1 MKKICLL
8 ICSVLFCIFLIGAS
22 KPSLDGRAVV
32 ADAGE
37 LPSGLFAKSPGYLPG
52 DIVVVTNPQTNISI
66 EVMIFGSFDATE
78 GIAIVL
84 SPEAAKELYIS
95 KGSNVIV
102 QVTKKSDA
110 YSEKTVLS
118 KTLETYVPE
127 KRDEFED
134 LLEDPFY
141 KELLKEEISNEEIYV
156 AEDNVEIP
164 EEDLLF
170 EEILAE
176 ETVTEEI
183 LEPVEEEIVEV
194 LPEETVVEEILEPV
208 EEEIVEV
215 LPEEVEIEE
224 ILEPVEEEIVEV
236 LPEET
241 EVEEILEPVEEEIVE
256 VLPEETEEILEPVE
270 EEIVEVLPEETEVE
284 EILEPVEEEI
294 VEVLLEE
301 TEVEE
306 ILEPVEEEIVEVLPE
321 ETEVEEI
328 LEPVEEEIAEILPE
342 EFVAEMDSVLEDEV
356 VEEIEEEAVLIPAE
370 PKPPVFTIIPVVA
383 EEDYEEIIEDYDSLY
398 DEPEVI
404 IVEEY
409 EDLEVVEEVL
419 AEEVPEVRAVVPVEE
434 ILEVVP
440 MEVVKPAV
448 NTVSTLEAK
457 KYYVQI
463 ATYGKVENVEKALE
477 QYGKNYP
484 IVVYQ
489 PAGRNDY
496 QVMIGGLNKDEY
508 GIVLQRFRKAGF
520 KDAFLRSTF

>member
-8 ICSVLFCIFLIGAS
+8 ICAVLFCIFLIGAS

-127 KRDEFED
+127 TSDEIDD

-141 KELLKEEISNEEIYV
+141 KELLEEELSNEEIFL

-170 EEILAE
+170 EEILVV
-176 ETVTEEI
+176 ETKTEEI

-215 LPEEVEIEE
+215 LPEETV
-224 ILEPVEEEIVEV
+224 
-236 LPEET
+236 
-241 EVEEILEPVEEEIVE
+241 
-256 VLPEETEEILEPVE
+256 
-270 EEIVEVLPEETEVE
+270 
-284 EILEPVEEEI
+284 
-294 VEVLLEE
+294 
-301 TEVEE
+301 
-306 ILEPVEEEIVEVLPE
+306 
-321 ETEVEEI
+321 VEEI

-383 EEDYEEIIEDYDSLY
+383 EEEYEEIIEDYDSLY

-404 IVEEY
+404 IVEEI

-419 AEEVPEVRAVVPVEE
+419 AEEVPEVKAVVPVEE
-434 ILEVVP
+434 ILEIVP
-440 MEVVKPAV
+440 MEVIKPAV

-463 ATYGKVENVEKALE
+463 ATYGKVENVEKVLE

-489 PAGRNDY
+489 PAGRSDY

>member
-8 ICSVLFCIFLIGAS
+8 ICAVLFCIFLIGAS

-127 KRDEFED
+127 TSDEIDD

-141 KELLKEEISNEEIYV
+141 KELLEEELSNEEIFL

-170 EEILAE
+170 EEILVVETKTEEILEPVEEEIVEVLPE
-176 ETVTEEI
+176 ETVVEEVLEPVEEEIVEALPEETEVEEI

-208 EEEIVEV
+208 EEEIVE
-215 LPEEVEIEE
+215 
-224 ILEPVEEEIVEV
+224 
-236 LPEET
+236 
-241 EVEEILEPVEEEIVE
+241 
-256 VLPEETEEILEPVE
+256 
-270 EEIVEVLPEETEVE
+270 
-284 EILEPVEEEI
+284 
-294 VEVLLEE
+294 
-301 TEVEE
+301 
-306 ILEPVEEEIVEVLPE
+306 
-321 ETEVEEI
+321 
-328 LEPVEEEIAEILPE
+328 ALPE
-342 EFVAEMDSVLEDEV
+342 EFVAEMDSVLEEEV

-404 IVEEY
+404 IVEEI

-463 ATYGKVENVEKALE
+463 ATYGKVENVEKVLE

>member
-8 ICSVLFCIFLIGAS
+8 ICAVLFCIFLIGAS

-127 KRDEFED
+127 TSDEIDD

-141 KELLKEEISNEEIYV
+141 KELLEEELSNEEIFL

-176 ETVTEEI
+176 ETVTEE
-183 LEPVEEEIVEV
+183 V
-194 LPEETVVEEILEPV
+194 LEPV

-215 LPEEVEIEE
+215 LPEEVE
-224 ILEPVEEEIVEV
+224 V
-236 LPEET
+236 

-256 VLPEETEEILEPVE
+256 VLPEETDLEEILEPVE
-270 EEIVEVLPEETEVE
+270 EEIVEALP
-284 EILEPVEEEI
+284 
-294 VEVLLEE
+294 EE

-404 IVEEY
+404 IVEEV

-419 AEEVPEVRAVVPVEE
+419 AEEVPEVKSVVPVEE
-434 ILEVVP
+434 ILEIVP
-440 MEVVKPAV
+440 MEVIKPAV

-489 PAGRNDY
+489 PAGRSDY